1 MVSESEHFGLAQ
13 QQAGSMSFIDSAD
26 RIVDWFIP
34 DHLLAEREMRTRAR
48 MFLISHLFGP
58 VLGNVIP
65 AYLFWLE
72 PHPGATLFILALS
85 ITCFWVFP
93 FLLKFTGRYTLLSY
107 ISVQNLLFAILWGC
121 YFYGGASSPFLPW
134 LVTVPLLAFFYLGA
148 SVRSCCTILLQ
159 IGVSLGSF
167 SEFYLLGGSF
177 PTIIPLAQMQGIGVI
192 SIISASLYVA
202 MMALFYTKILA
213 SQTEVEAEVNKHLET
228 SAQLRAAALQAER
241 AGIAKAAFLSNM
253 SHELRTPLNAVIGYS
268 EMLLEDTEQAAD
280 PTSWADLGRIHT
292 AGRNLLSLVN
302 AILDLSKIDAG
313 KMEIYRETVDL
324 DDFAAQIETN
334 WNRSD
339 RNAGN
344 SIATR
349 LVGSRRQVH
358 TDPTKL
364 DKMVGALVEN
374 AIRYTKAGAIEI
386 VIDTT
391 HSETESGEGWL
402 SIDVRDTGV
411 GIAPESIP
419 KLFDVFVNR
428 EDATASNYGSAG
440 LGLPLCNRLCRLLDG
455 TLSVES
461 ELGKG
466 STFTIRLPQGRSVQS
481 ESAESL
487 LAEAA

>member
-1 MVSESEHFGLAQ
+1 
-13 QQAGSMSFIDSAD
+13 MSFIDSAD

-58 VLGNVIP
+58 ILGNVIP
-65 AYLFWLE
+65 AYLYWLE

-85 ITCFWVFP
+85 ITGFWIFP
-93 FLLKFTGRYTLLSY
+93 FLLKFTGRYALLSY

-148 SVRSCCTILLQ
+148 SARSCFIILLQ

-177 PTIIPLAQMQGIGVI
+177 PTIIPLTQMQGIGVI

-241 AGIAKAAFLSNM
+241 ASVAKAAFLSNM

-268 EMLLEDTEQAAD
+268 ELLLEDTEPNVD
-280 PTSWADLGRIHT
+280 PTSWTDLGRIHN

-313 KMEIYRETVDL
+313 KMEIFREPVDL
-324 DDFAAQIETN
+324 DSFSLQIEN
-334 WNRSD
+334 CWSRSD
-339 RNAGN
+339 KNAGN
-344 SIATR
+344 RISTR
-349 LVGSRRQVH
+349 LVGAPRQVF
-358 TDPTKL
+358 TDPAKL
-364 DKMVGALVEN
+364 EKMVSALIEN
-374 AIRYTKAGAIEI
+374 AIRYTKEGTIEV
-386 VIDTT
+386 VIETT
-391 HSETESGEGWL
+391 QNLPESGDGWL
-402 SIDVRDTGV
+402 LIHVRDTGV
-411 GIAPESIP
+411 GITSESIP
-419 KLFDVFVNR
+419 NLFDVFANR

-461 ELGKG
+461 ELGRG
-466 STFTIRLPQGRSVQS
+466 STFTIRLPQGGIARREGVGRF
-481 ESAESL
+481 

>member
-1 MVSESEHFGLAQ
+1 
-13 QQAGSMSFIDSAD
+13 MSFIDSAD

-65 AYLFWLE
+65 AYLYWLE

-85 ITCFWVFP
+85 ITGFWIFP
-93 FLLKFTGRYTLLSY
+93 FLLKFTGRYALLSY

-148 SVRSCCTILLQ
+148 SARSCFIILLQ

-177 PTIIPLAQMQGIGVI
+177 PTIIPLTQMQGIGVI

-241 AGIAKAAFLSNM
+241 ASVAKAAFLSNM

-268 EMLLEDTEQAAD
+268 ELLLEDTEPNVD
-280 PTSWADLGRIHT
+280 PTSWTDLGRIHN

-313 KMEIYRETVDL
+313 KMEIFREPVDL
-324 DDFAAQIETN
+324 DNFALQIEN
-334 WNRSD
+334 CWSRSD
-339 RNAGN
+339 KNAGN
-344 SIATR
+344 RISTR
-349 LVGSRRQVH
+349 LVGASRQVF
-358 TDPTKL
+358 TDPAKL
-364 DKMVGALVEN
+364 EKMVSALIEN
-374 AIRYTKAGAIEI
+374 AIRYTKEGTIEV
-386 VIDTT
+386 VIETT
-391 HSETESGEGWL
+391 QNLPEGSDGWL
-402 SIDVRDTGV
+402 LIHVRDTGV
-411 GIAPESIP
+411 GITSESIP
-419 KLFDVFVNR
+419 NLFDVFANR

-461 ELGKG
+461 ELGRG
-466 STFTIRLPQGRSVQS
+466 STFTIRLPQGGIARREGVDRF
-481 ESAESL
+481 

>member
-1 MVSESEHFGLAQ
+1 
-13 QQAGSMSFIDSAD
+13 MSFIDSAD

-34 DHLLAEREMRTRAR
+34 AHLLAEREMRTRAR

-58 VLGNVIP
+58 ILGNVIP

-85 ITCFWVFP
+85 ITGFWVFP
-93 FLLKFTGRYTLLSY
+93 FLLKFTGRYALLSY

-148 SVRSCCTILLQ
+148 SARSCFIILLQ

-177 PTIIPLAQMQGIGVI
+177 PTIIPLTQMQGIGVI

-241 AGIAKAAFLSNM
+241 ASIAKAAFLSNM

-268 EMLLEDTEQAAD
+268 EMLLEDTEESAD
-280 PTSWADLGRIHT
+280 PTSWTDLGRIHN

-313 KMEIYRETVDL
+313 KMEIFRETVDL
-324 DDFAAQIETN
+324 KSFAHQIESN
-334 WNRSD
+334 WSRSD

-344 SIATR
+344 SISAR
-349 LVGSRRQVH
+349 LLGPAQAVY

-364 DKMVGALVEN
+364 EKMVGALVEN
-374 AIRYTKAGAIEI
+374 ATRCTRDGTIEI

-391 HSETESGEGWL
+391 RAAEGNGWM
-402 SIDVRDTGV
+402 SIHVRDTGV

-466 STFTIRLPQGRSVQS
+466 STFTIRLPQARSTNREGSDRV
-481 ESAESL
+481 